1 MCSMTVWTLK
11 NYEESGFSSRKGRRW
26 HSVCTPR
33 IIWPI
38 RRIVSNDPWSSS
50 SCYLDSNWATLSTKY
65 EAHRQSDAFW
75 PKKLWLSARRPVH
88 KPWPSEVY
96 NEAKELPSARTISLD
111 GKGLGDDDNFW
122 SAQHISFWKPCQLC
136 PRIRKKLP
144 VCDNKYMVPIV
155 KRPQA
160 DMVCGSFSACGKVR
174 LKILLLKCDHKY
186 TEIHDRSAK

>member
-96 NEAKELPSARTISLD
+96 NEAKELPSARTISPD

-136 PRIRKKLP
+136 LQIRNNYVTINTWCQSWNALRLTWFVDLSVLVEKL
-144 VCDNKYMVPIV
+144 DWRFY
-155 KRPQA
+155 
-160 DMVCGSFSACGKVR
+160 F
-174 LKILLLKCDHKY
+174 
-186 TEIHDRSAK
+186 